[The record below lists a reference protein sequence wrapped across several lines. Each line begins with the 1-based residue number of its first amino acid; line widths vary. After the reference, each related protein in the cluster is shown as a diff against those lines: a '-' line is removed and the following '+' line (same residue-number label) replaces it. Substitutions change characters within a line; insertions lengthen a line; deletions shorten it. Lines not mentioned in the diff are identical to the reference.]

1 MEGRACV
8 LSPCHQGRCPPPSSF
23 EVRDALQEVEAAGPD
38 ATLAITS
45 SKEPAKESDPS
56 GAVETNEGQNPDA
69 PQETIGFTDD
79 ALISFAEGPILL
91 VEPLQSVLLSEG
103 FKDLETSPAQL
114 FAVGAEARSKE

>member
-1 MEGRACV
+1 MYY
-8 LSPCHQGRCPPPSSF
+8 PPAIKEDAPSNS
-23 EVRDALQEVEAAGPD
+23 EVRDALEEVEAVDPD
-38 ATLAITS
+38 DALAITS
-45 SKEPAKESDPS
+45 SKKPAKESDPF

-114 FAVGAEARSKE
+114 SAVGAEARLKE